1 MRSGDLDSLVAR
13 YKDAAK
19 RHGLAKTSRAA
30 NKAAEEVASIHRE
43 LRQRGLAALERL
55 LPLLQDQDV
64 SVRGWA
70 AAHALQFA
78 PQQATAVL
86 EELAAGPA
94 SPIRV
99 DALMTLRE
107 WRAGRLQF
115 P

>member
-1 MRSGDLDSLVAR
+1 MTSADLAPLIERYRNAAR
-13 YKDAAK
+13 
-19 RHGLAKTSRAA
+19 RHRLAKTARAA
-30 NKAAEEVASIHRE
+30 NKAAVELAGIYRE
-43 LRQRGLAALERL
+43 LREHGSAALEQI
-55 LPLLQDQDV
+55 LPLLQDHDA

-86 EELAAGPA
+86 EELAAGPFGPLRA
-94 SPIRV
+94 S
-99 DALMTLRE
+99 ASMTLRE